1 MVRNLLRA
9 LFLPAVRDK
18 LPPSP
23 TGTPP
28 DRGRRMSRRLLIA
41 SGVVALAASGLGYVG
56 YERYF
61 CSEPLP
67 QELPPLADD
76 GSALSTQQQ
85 FDKLAETDPVKL
97 LHECLTRYG
106 REVKGGAQ
114 FTLRKQERVQGK
126 PKPPAEPPVEVVDVC
141 VRGDVPEPGTEKT
154 AIEVVMKW
162 KSGARKPASDF
173 TGLARP
179 IVATLFSEVT
189 YPDGGKVIAHPGV
202 VKDISDPMDPSS
214 SMAKG
219 QSRFCI
225 RDAGLYRSMRR
236 TYAAWKARQEAGE
249 LKFEYLGKRTP
260 EHIGRECHVIRR
272 ICTRGAEVDA
282 FNLGGTASTDP
293 KVVAAEGF
301 TEVTIFVDVERWLQ
315 LGTELHRIEP
325 DGKRVLVGAYHFRDV
340 QLNPTFAPDTFTK
353 EALKK

>member
-1 MVRNLLRA
+1 
-9 LFLPAVRDK
+9 
-18 LPPSP
+18 
-23 TGTPP
+23 
-28 DRGRRMSRRLLIA
+28 MSRRLLIA
-41 SGVVALAASGLGYVG
+41 SGVVALAAGGLGYVG
-56 YERYF
+56 YERY
-61 CSEPLP
+61 SRPAA
-67 QELPPLADD
+67 PPPPPPPFVDD
-76 GSALSTQQQ
+76 GATLSTQQQ
-85 FDKLAETDPVKL
+85 FDKLAETDPVKM
-97 LHECLTRYG
+97 LHECVTRYG

-126 PKPPAEPPVEVVDVC
+126 PKPPAAPPVEVINVC

-154 AIEVVMKW
+154 AIEVLMKW
-162 KSGARKPASDF
+162 TSGARKPASDF

-179 IVATLFSEVT
+179 IVATLFSEAA

-202 VKDISDPMDPSS
+202 VQDISEPMDPSS
-214 SMAKG
+214 STAKG

-236 TYAAWKARQEAGE
+236 TYAAWKARQDAGE
-249 LKFEYLGKRTP
+249 LDFKYLGKQTP

-272 ICTRGAEVDA
+272 TCRRVEVDA

-301 TEVTIFVDVERWLQ
+301 TEVTIFIDVERWLQ
-315 LGTELHRIEP
+315 LGTELHRTEP
-325 DGKRVLVGAYHFRDV
+325 DGTRVLVGTYHFRDV